1 MSWSVVLLIAAG
13 SFAFKA
19 AGTFGLGRLVT
30 SERTIAVARLLPPA
44 LLAALIV
51 IQTFTTANGQL
62 TVDARLGGVIAGAV
76 AVRRGASFGV
86 VVVIAA
92 ATTAG
97 LRALGV

>member
-13 SFAFKA
+13 SFGFKA
-19 AGTFGLGRLVT
+19 AGTFGLGRLIT
-30 SERTIAVARLLPPA
+30 SEQTIAIARLLPPA

-51 IQTFTTANGQL
+51 VQTFTTADSQL
-62 TVDARLGGVIAGAV
+62 TVDARLGGVVVGAIAV
-76 AVRRGASFGV
+76 WRGASFGV